1 MRAVLVSCLM
11 GASFALTAHAGPEDF
26 VPGTVITG
34 FGDVAAVEDAR
45 LGAETE
51 FHIAYDIAQAAAD
64 GEVSRALVTP
74 ARFLNMHVAAG
85 VPEENIHLAVVVH
98 GGAYRDLLNADS
110 YGGENPNARL
120 IEQLI
125 AHGVTIEL
133 CGQTAAYRDVSE
145 NDLLPGVTISLSA
158 MTSQALLQQQGYTLN
173 PF

>member
-1 MRAVLVSCLM
+1 MLCNVIDHSTCHSESVH
-11 GASFALTAHAGPEDF
+11 TAFRQVRNATGP
-26 VPGTVITG
+26 G
-34 FGDVAAVEDAR
+34 
-45 LGAETE
+45 
-51 FHIAYDIAQAAAD
+51 
-64 GEVSRALVTP
+64 RALVTP

-98 GGAYRDLLNADS
+98 GGAYRDLLNAES
-110 YGGENPNARL
+110 YGAENPNAPL

-145 NDLLPGVTISLSA
+145 DDLLPGVTISLSA
-158 MTSQALLQQQGYTLN
+158 MTSHALLQQQGYTLN

>member
-11 GASFALTAHAGPEDF
+11 GAGFALAAHAGPEDF
-26 VPGTVITG
+26 VPGTVISG

-45 LGAETE
+45 LGADTE
-51 FHIAYDIAQAAAD
+51 FHIAYDIAQAA
-64 GEVSRALVTP
+64 GEGELSRALVTP

-98 GGAYRDLLNADS
+98 GGAYRDLLNAES
-110 YGGENPNARL
+110 YGGENPNAPL

-133 CGQTAAYRDVSE
+133 CGQTAAYRDVTE
-145 NDLLPGVTISLSA
+145 DDLLPGITISLSA
-158 MTSQALLQQQGYTLN
+158 MTSHALLQQQGYTLN